1 MEKSR
6 NYYLKITTVLLVG
19 VTIFSASITGI
30 YADSREN
37 TSTDKIS
44 VKFEDEVAVEESLT
58 FFESFMDEAMDRS
71 LDEARVI
78 SPLSG
83 KMIKILTLDRDIVIA
98 ILEKETINLEDSSI
112 GFESLT
118 ETNQIAYFQEIDGN
132 FILTNFELTDSG
144 TLSIDLDYV
153 EKYIS
158 KNNFNPENIAY
169 VRTGLRPD
177 LAFVY
182 STETDEIIPFYKN
195 IGDFIEIEG
204 IKNGQ
209 IYKVEELRAPLQK
222 YYEDTVTEIPA
233 EGSDVETELYG
244 AVPMNVLGGTSLNK
258 NLIFKSSKF
267 MGIATLSLIVTGTG
281 ILLIKKILSTRYWI
295 L

>member
-6 NYYLKITTVLLVG
+6 NYYLKTTTVLLVG
-19 VTIFSASITGI
+19 AIIFSASITGL
-30 YADSREN
+30 YADGGRN

-58 FFESFMDEAMDRS
+58 FFESFMDEARGKS
-71 LDEARVI
+71 LDEAPVI

-83 KMIKILTLDRDIVIA
+83 KMIKLLMLDRDIVIA
-98 ILEKETINLEDSSI
+98 ILEKETINLDDSSI

-118 ETNQIAYFQEIDGN
+118 ETNQIANFQEIDGN

-158 KNNFNPENIAY
+158 ENNLNPENIAY

-182 STETDEIIPFYKN
+182 STETDQIIPFYKN
-195 IGDFIEIEG
+195 IGGFVEIEG

-222 YYEDTVTEIPA
+222 YYEETFTEIPA
-233 EGSDVETELYG
+233 EGIDVETELYG
-244 AVPMNVLGGTSLNK
+244 AVPMNVLGGTSLKENS
-258 NLIFKSSKF
+258 IFKSSKF
-267 MGIATLSLIVTGTG
+267 MGIATLSMIVTGTG
-281 ILLIKKILSTRYWI
+281 IQYINKIFKYYKL
-295 L
+295 

>member
-6 NYYLKITTVLLVG
+6 NYYLKTTTVLLVG
-19 VTIFSASITGI
+19 AIIFSASITGL
-30 YADSREN
+30 YADGGRN

-44 VKFEDEVAVEESLT
+44 VKFEDEVAVEESQT
-58 FFESFMDEAMDRS
+58 FFESFMDEARGKS
-71 LDEARVI
+71 FDEAQVI

-83 KMIKILTLDRDIVIA
+83 KMIKLLMLDRDIVIA
-98 ILEKETINLEDSSI
+98 ILEKETINLDDSSI

-118 ETNQIAYFQEIDGN
+118 ETNQIANFQEIDGN

-158 KNNFNPENIAY
+158 KNNLNPENIAY

-195 IGDFIEIEG
+195 IGDFVEIEG

-209 IYKVEELRAPLQK
+209 IYKVEELRVPLQK
-222 YYEDTVTEIPA
+222 YYEETFTQIPA
-233 EGSDVETELYG
+233 EGIDVETELYG
-244 AVPMNVLGGTSLNK
+244 AVPMNVLGETSLKENS
-258 NLIFKSSKF
+258 IFKSSKF
-267 MGIATLSLIVTGTG
+267 MGIATLSIIVTGTG
-281 ILLIKKILSTRYWI
+281 IQYINKIFKYYKL
-295 L
+295 